1 MTAQPE
7 LEPRYKLS
15 LAQYALHRKIGGSG
29 NFFIRHAKRLK
40 YAMLERP
47 VDFFQTRLDPIDF
60 AEFTRTQF
68 DIGAV
73 EYVSGFYRGK
83 AEDKAYL
90 KELKNRADDN
100 GVESVLIMVD
110 GEGILGAKD
119 AAERR
124 DSVER
129 HHKWIDAAAYLGC
142 HAIRAFA
149 FSDEESSYED
159 RMSYAADGF
168 AQLLDYADQQNIDVV
183 IENKGGLAA
192 NAAWLVEMIE
202 QVRHPRLG
210 TLPDFGNFKIS
221 ETETYDYIQGT
232 REMMPYA
239 KGVSVK
245 AFDFGADG
253 MEQTFDFPALMQIIA
268 DSGFRGYLGVEFEG
282 NGMNEVEGIRKTKA
296 LLEQLMP
303 NYQ

>member
-1 MTAQPE
+1 MTAQSE
-7 LEPRYKLS
+7 FEPRYKLS

-40 YAMLERP
+40 YSMLERP
-47 VDFFQTRLDPIDF
+47 TDFLQSRLDPIDF
-60 AEFTRTQF
+60 AEFTRKTF

-90 KELKNRADDN
+90 KELKTRAEDN
-100 GVESVLIMVD
+100 GVDNVLIMVD

-119 AAERR
+119 AAERA
-124 DSVER
+124 DAVER
-129 HHKWIDAAAYLGC
+129 HKKWVDAAAYLGC
-142 HAIRAFA
+142 HSIRAFA
-149 FSDEESSYED
+149 FSEEGPSYEE
-159 RMSYAADGF
+159 RQKLTADGF
-168 AQLLDYADQQNIDVV
+168 SQLLDYAETKDIDVV

-192 NAAWLVEMIE
+192 NAAWLVGMIE
-202 QVRHPRLG
+202 LVGRSRLG

-245 AFDFGADG
+245 AFEFDENGV
-253 MEQTFDFPALMQIIA
+253 EQTFDFKALMQIIA

-282 NGMNEVEGIRKTKA
+282 TSMSEVAGILKTKQM
-296 LLEQLMP
+296 LEDLIP
-303 NYQ
+303 HYQ

>member
-1 MTAQPE
+1 MTAQTK

-29 NFFIRHAKRLK
+29 NIFIRNAKRLK
-40 YAMLERP
+40 YSMLERP
-47 VDFFQTRLDPIDF
+47 ADFFQSRLDPMDF
-60 AEFTRTQF
+60 PEFARKEF

-83 AEDKAYL
+83 AEDKTYL
-90 KELKNRADDN
+90 KELKSRAEDN
-100 GVESVLIMVD
+100 GVQNVLIMVD

-119 AAERR
+119 ASERA
-124 DSVER
+124 DAVQR

-149 FSDEESSYED
+149 FSDEESSYDE

-168 AQLLDYADQQNIDVV
+168 AQLLNYADKQDIDVV

-192 NAAWLVEMIE
+192 NAAWLVSMIE
-202 QVRHPRLG
+202 QVGHPRLG

-221 ETETYDYIQGT
+221 ETETYDYIKGT

-245 AFDFGADG
+245 AFDFDENGD
-253 MEQTFDFPALMQIIA
+253 EQTFDFPALMQIIA
-268 DSGFRGYLGVEFEG
+268 ESGFRGYLGVEFEG
-282 NGMNEVEGIRKTKA
+282 GGMSEVEGIHKTKQ
-296 LLEQLMP
+296 LLERLIPQ
-303 NYQ
+303 YQ

>member
-1 MTAQPE
+1 MTAQTE
-7 LEPRYKLS
+7 IEPRYKLS

-40 YAMLERP
+40 YSMLERP
-47 VDFFQTRLDPIDF
+47 VDFFQSRLDPIDF
-60 AEFTRTQF
+60 AEFTRKTF

-90 KELKNRADDN
+90 KELKTRAEEH
-100 GVESVLIMVD
+100 GVENVLIMVD
-110 GEGILGAKD
+110 GEGILGAQEAADRFD
-119 AAERR
+119 A
-124 DSVER
+124 VER
-129 HHKWIDAAAYLGC
+129 HKKWIDAAAYLGC
-142 HAIRAFA
+142 YAIRAFA
-149 FSDEESSYED
+149 FSDDGPSYEE
-159 RMSYAADGF
+159 RQKLTADGF
-168 AQLLDYADQQNIDVV
+168 AQLVDYAASQDIDVV

-192 NAAWLVEMIE
+192 NAAWLVGMIE
-202 QVRHPRLG
+202 QVGHKRLG

-245 AFDFGADG
+245 AFEFDEHGV
-253 MEQTFDFPALMQIIA
+253 EQTFDFPTLMQIIQE
-268 DSGFRGYLGVEFEG
+268 SGFRGYLGVEFEG
-282 NGMNEVEGIRKTKA
+282 TGMSEVAGILKTKEM
-296 LLEQLMP
+296 LEKLIPQ
-303 NYQ
+303 YQ